1 MHSGSLRGMSSL
13 KRMSE
18 RTRDLQCA
26 VIDEFRARKPAD
38 DAEAVLWHELL
49 RAQTSLA
56 TNSAESDGAHSGPD
70 FILKFQI
77 ALKEARESFQLLKLL
92 KHACPDRR
100 PRLDALLKQ
109 CDETIAI
116 LVSSLRTAKT
126 NEEKRKREKLSR
138 PR

>member
-1 MHSGSLRGMSSL
+1 MRGMSSL

-26 VIDEFRARKPAD
+26 VIDEFRARKPSD

-56 TNSAESDGAHSGPD
+56 TNSAESDGAH

-92 KHACPDRR
+92 RHACPDRPPAPR
-100 PRLDALLKQ
+100 RAAQAVRRDYCDPRLEPAD
-109 CDETIAI
+109 
-116 LVSSLRTAKT
+116 R
-126 NEEKRKREKLSR
+126 
-138 PR
+138 